1 MATFTIVHGGWGGGW
16 EWRDVEMLLRARG
29 HDVTRPTLTGL
40 GERAHLLSPSVDLDT
55 HVEDVV
61 RHLEFEGLEDVVLCG
76 HSYGGMVVTGVVDG
90 VPARVTQLV
99 YVDAFVPRD
108 GESLLDLLPAEWA
121 SMVRDSATEGRVPQP
136 GEGQGPAYP
145 PWYVERV
152 RDHPLAAFA
161 QPLRLSGRGDAIP
174 RSYIRC
180 LQSDAP
186 VARSIERARRAGWTM
201 LEIAAHHDAQVDDP
215 VGLAELLSAA
225 AS

>member
-29 HDVTRPTLTGL
+29 HGVTRPTLTGL

-61 RHLEFEGLEDVVLCG
+61 RHLEFEGLQDVVLCG
-76 HSYGGMVVTGVVDG
+76 HSYGGMVVTGVADR
-90 VPARVTQLV
+90 VPARITQLV
-99 YVDAFVPRD
+99 YVDGFVPRE
-108 GESLLDLLPAEWA
+108 GESLLDLLPAEWV
-121 SMVRDSATEGRVPQP
+121 SMVRDSATDGRVPPP
-136 GEGQGPAYP
+136 GEDPAYP

-152 RDHPLAAFA
+152 RHHPLAAFE

-186 VARSIERARRAGWTM
+186 LASSIERARSAGWTM
-201 LEIAAHHDAQVDDP
+201 LEIAAQHDAQVDDP